1 MRGNKPRTCTT
12 SGPVVASNSNPWQSL
27 DELPSQHNDCDP
39 LERCELAVGAAVSA
53 TPDDVGGKI
62 RRQHDLSGCVRRKP
76 HHTARGLVALCNA
89 VEMALDQLEIVSW
102 GWRRHRADLRRINS
116 HHGGVSEAR
125 CRPRIGPSVEVAPR
139 SGQPYR
145 PGAALADDRPLK
157 FFRHVAFV
165 LQTLVQLLVL
175 HPPGVGSRRGEDEEA
190 LPLFAFVSLL
200 ATEADVSSADLNGTD
215 QPLRSGSQISRTL
228 PMNPSGSAHQEMRK
242 TSSTAAACRSA
253 RRMPGQPSRGE
264 KRTVPAH

>member
-1 MRGNKPRTCTT
+1 MRSR
-12 SGPVVASNSNPWQSL
+12 WLWISL
-27 DELPSQHNDCDP
+27 RS
-39 LERCELAVGAAVSA
+39 SA
-53 TPDDVGGKI
+53 GVGGGTVQI
-62 RRQHDLSGCVRRKP
+62 YAGSTP
-76 HHTARGLVALCNA
+76 TTAASAKRG
-89 VEMALDQLEIVSW
+89 I
-102 GWRRHRADLRRINS
+102 G
-116 HHGGVSEAR
+116 
-125 CRPRIGPSVEVAPR
+125 PRIGPSVEVAPR